1 MANTTWPV
9 AGVEGVDLTTTYA
22 AISLTTA
29 PEYPA
34 LPFTTGTRFVATDGS
49 EWMFGTAGGT
59 IALYDTVWINCTSA
73 GLVATSVVSITG
85 AIVAAAAAGFVGFAP
100 KTAFTSGQSGW
111 FMISGAPIINAISA
125 GITVPLYTSD
135 TAGALSGTTASA
147 SHYQVMGVG
156 LVVTASGSTASA
168 TQAVASHPMLRRP
181 VA

>member
-1 MANTTWPV
+1 MANTTWPTS
-9 AGVEGVDLTTTYA
+9 GIEGVDLTAVYA

-29 PEYPA
+29 PEAPG
-34 LPFTTGTRFVATDGS
+34 LPFTTGTRVVATDGS

-59 IALYDTVWINCTSA
+59 ITLYDTVWINCTSA
-73 GLVATSVVSITG
+73 GAIATSVLSITG
-85 AIVAAAAAGFVGFAP
+85 AIVAAAAAGFVGFSP

-125 GITVPLYTSD
+125 GIAVPLYTSD

-147 SHYQVMGVG
+147 SHFQVQSVG

-168 TQAVASHPMLRRP
+168 TQAVASHPAIRRP